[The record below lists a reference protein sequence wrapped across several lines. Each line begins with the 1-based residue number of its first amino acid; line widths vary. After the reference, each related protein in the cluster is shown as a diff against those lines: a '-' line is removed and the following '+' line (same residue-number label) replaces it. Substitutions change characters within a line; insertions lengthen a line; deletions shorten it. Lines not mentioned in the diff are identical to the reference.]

1 MRNGKT
7 QYLRSF
13 IRRHPEEELVA
24 YLGGTD
30 IPATAEFV

>member
-1 MRNGKT
+1 MRNGNT

-13 IRRHPEEELVA
+13 IRCHPDEELVA
-24 YLGGTD
+24 YLAGKE